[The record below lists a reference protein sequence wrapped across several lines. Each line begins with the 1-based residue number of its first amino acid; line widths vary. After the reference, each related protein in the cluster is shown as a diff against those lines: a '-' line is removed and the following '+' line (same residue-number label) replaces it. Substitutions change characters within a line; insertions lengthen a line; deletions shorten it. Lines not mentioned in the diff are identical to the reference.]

1 MTVIAIEDVKNLLRE
16 KQCSINWDEIQ
27 KRLYSYLSITL
38 EWVSYYIEELLS
50 GNKQIHIA
58 KSLCFELRT
67 LRAIRKKINSWSIS
81 QFDKAFPNLIH
92 FRNCI
97 AHLEERIEEKI
108 IIKNAQ
114 NWNIPVNTNFW
125 TSELYAWWLL
135 KYLWEWS
142 RELWNSDSS
151 LTNCEFDW
159 SKWLYTCFWII
170 NDYILIPSDNDL
182 IELEITSEKRELL
195 KKGLINL

>member
-16 KQCSINWDEIQ
+16 KQCSINGDEIQ

-38 EWVSYYIEELLS
+38 EGVSYYIEELLS

-67 LRAIRKKINSWSIS
+67 LRAIRKKINSGSIS

-114 NWNIPVNTNFW
+114 NGNIPVNTNFG
-125 TSELYAWWLL
+125 TSELYAGGLL
-135 KYLWEWS
+135 KYLGEGS
-142 RELWNSDSS
+142 RELGNSDSS
-151 LTNCEFDW
+151 LTNCEFDG
-159 SKWLYTCFWII
+159 SKGLYTCFGII